1 MLSLDHSAVVKVIS
15 TALRGD
21 CWSKHASGLQIST
34 FNSHI
39 LFFHLQR
46 DIFSTMIVNRSLLLY
61 WILGCHLMA
70 PSVADNH
77 HQDGSNL
84 NYAVPDHKRVPIIKI
99 ESDGISCPSGF
110 KSASR
115 QNIPGVGLTCLQTDR
130 NMAGNTP
137 VRENKATCCTKDY
150 QDVFLVSIAGHDT
163 PRPRALYTLDAKT
176 CCPSN
181 QVQAETG
188 VQQCKY
194 EGKSL
199 KVQYGEL
206 THCCWDT
213 ARKDF
218 HAHLKDYSVGIR
230 VPLNNDTTL
239 PLDNPVCKSVYIK
252 AGIATARASNVQI
265 DVFAELRCGTFG
277 NKSDNQTLTI
287 NFNRNRRK
295 AGTFT
300 FGFSVGNAVADISS
314 QLAETGPGSGHYD
327 IKLHGD
333 VFGTAI
339 LGPVHVP
346 FDHAISHNEYLDS
359 YIGVNGVC

>member
-1 MLSLDHSAVVKVIS
+1 
-15 TALRGD
+15 
-21 CWSKHASGLQIST
+21 
-34 FNSHI
+34 
-39 LFFHLQR
+39 
-46 DIFSTMIVNRSLLLY
+46 
-61 WILGCHLMA
+61 MA

-359 YIGVNGVC
+359 YIGVNGVCWLSSARVW

>member
-1 MLSLDHSAVVKVIS
+1 
-15 TALRGD
+15 
-21 CWSKHASGLQIST
+21 
-34 FNSHI
+34 
-39 LFFHLQR
+39 
-46 DIFSTMIVNRSLLLY
+46 MIVNRSLLLF
-61 WILGCHLMA
+61 WTVGCHLMA
-70 PSVADNH
+70 SGIADND
-77 HQDGSNL
+77 HQDGSNP
-84 NYAVPDHKRVPIIKI
+84 NNAVSDYKRVPIIKI
-99 ESDGISCPSGF
+99 ESDGVSCPSGF

-115 QNIPGVGLTCLQTDR
+115 QNIPGVGMTCVQTDR
-130 NMAGNTP
+130 NMTGNTP

-163 PRPRALYTLDAKT
+163 PRASAQYTLDAKT

-181 QVQAETG
+181 QVEAETG

-194 EGKSL
+194 EDKSL

-213 ARKDF
+213 AQKDF
-218 HAHLKDYSVGIR
+218 NAHLKDYSVGIR

-252 AGIATARASNVQI
+252 VGIATVRASNVQI

-287 NFNRNRRK
+287 DFDRNRRK
-295 AGTFT
+295 AGTLT
-300 FGFSVGNAVADISS
+300 FGFSVGNVVADVSS
-314 QLAETGPGSGHYD
+314 QLAETSPGHYD

-339 LGPVHVP
+339 LGSVHVP
-346 FDHAISHNEYLDS
+346 FDHIISHNDFLDW
-359 YIGVNGVC
+359 YIGANGVC

>member
-1 MLSLDHSAVVKVIS
+1 
-15 TALRGD
+15 
-21 CWSKHASGLQIST
+21 
-34 FNSHI
+34 
-39 LFFHLQR
+39 
-46 DIFSTMIVNRSLLLY
+46 
-61 WILGCHLMA
+61 
-70 PSVADNH
+70 
-77 HQDGSNL
+77 
-84 NYAVPDHKRVPIIKI
+84 
-99 ESDGISCPSGF
+99 
-110 KSASR
+110 
-115 QNIPGVGLTCLQTDR
+115 
-130 NMAGNTP
+130 MAGNSP

-339 LGPVHVP
+339 LGSVHVP

>member
-1 MLSLDHSAVVKVIS
+1 
-15 TALRGD
+15 
-21 CWSKHASGLQIST
+21 
-34 FNSHI
+34 
-39 LFFHLQR
+39 
-46 DIFSTMIVNRSLLLY
+46 MIVNRSLLLY

-70 PSVADNH
+70 PSIAGNH

-84 NYAVPDHKRVPIIKI
+84 NYAVPDHKRVSIIKI
-99 ESDGISCPSGF
+99 ESDGISY
-110 KSASR
+110 
-115 QNIPGVGLTCLQTDR
+115 R
-130 NMAGNTP
+130 NMAGNSP

-206 THCCWDT
+206 TH
-213 ARKDF
+213 F
-218 HAHLKDYSVGIR
+218 GIR

-239 PLDNPVCKSVYIK
+239 PLDNPVCKSVYTK

-277 NKSDNQTLTI
+277 NKSYKQTLTI

-339 LGPVHVP
+339 LGSVHVP